1 MFKVTDNQF
10 IKFILFFS
18 IFALIFAYYIE
29 YILGFKPCNLCL
41 LQRIPYYVII
51 LTCSI
56 YLISKKNK
64 KNLSYLLIMSFLSGT
79 LIAFYHYGIEQGFF
93 QESIV
98 CLSEI
103 NQNITTVDEI
113 IKILPVNKISC
124 KEVGFTFFGFSLAL
138 LNSII
143 SFLFFLT
150 IIFKLINNEKI

>member
-1 MFKVTDNQF
+1 MFKVTDKQF

-64 KNLSYLLIMSFLSGT
+64 KILSYLLMTSFLSGA
-79 LIAFYHYGIEQGFF
+79 LIAFYHYGIEQEFF

-103 NQNITTVDEI
+103 NQNIATVDEI
-113 IKILPVNKISC
+113 IKKLPVNKISC
-124 KEVGFTFFGFSLAL
+124 KEIGFTFFGFSLAL

-143 SFLFFLT
+143 SFLFFLS
-150 IIFKLINNEKI
+150 IIFKSKNNEKI